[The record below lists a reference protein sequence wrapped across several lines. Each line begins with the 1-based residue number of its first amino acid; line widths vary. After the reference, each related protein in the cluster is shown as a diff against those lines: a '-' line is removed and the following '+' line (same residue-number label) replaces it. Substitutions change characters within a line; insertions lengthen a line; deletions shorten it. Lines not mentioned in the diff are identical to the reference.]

1 MRSVC
6 VFCLKGSQEAIYNI
20 KTLRISH
27 NCGEFI
33 HNLTTKNKFNLVK
46 KSIALIAGSN
56 VKAITGLWI
65 YSVANSVGKST
76 FTNLLARVVSA
87 FKYCMNDNLWQESFN
102 IDSREPYQL
111 LIVDGLML
119 NSQLPLSLIEHIPTT
134 KIAMKRRGKEPG
146 YMR

>member
-1 MRSVC
+1 MC
-6 VFCLKGSQEAIYNI
+6 VLFFKGSQEAIYNI

-33 HNLTTKNKFNLVK
+33 HKLTTKSKLNLVEI
-46 KSIALIAGSN
+46 SIALIAGSN

-102 IDSREPYQL
+102 IDSMSPYQL
-111 LIVDGLML
+111 LIVDGLMFK
-119 NSQLPLSLIEHIPTT
+119 SQLPLSLIEHIPTT
-134 KIAMKRRGKEPG
+134 KIAMKRRCKEPG
-146 YMR
+146 YIR